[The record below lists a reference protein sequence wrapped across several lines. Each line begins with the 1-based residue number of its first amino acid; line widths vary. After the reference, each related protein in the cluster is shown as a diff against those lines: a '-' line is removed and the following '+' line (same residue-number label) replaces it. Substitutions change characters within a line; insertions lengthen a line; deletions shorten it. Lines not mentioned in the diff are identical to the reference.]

1 MARRSFKVV
10 APLLL
15 LVALP
20 AMAVDGQIPIP
31 FAAPV
36 VPPIVIA
43 APGSYVVTRNLV
55 PTAAGPIISIALPA
69 ASLVDDVQ
77 IDLNGMVLDNTLNPG
92 FPVITVV
99 IPAAGVGHEVT
110 IRNGTLVGGSAGIEA
125 IGPGRKLMV
134 EDVKISDFTGLA
146 NLGGIHTL
154 DVFNTVVRR
163 CVIVDAAAGGGGTP
177 AAIFL
182 DGGIFRQATIEDNLI
197 QNTFDGIDALP
208 GVSGIEI
215 SNNRIRDIL
224 GGGPFGAAINLD
236 GAESCLISQNT
247 ITGVFGPAPAA
258 GIRVNFAMV
267 CKLQNNIVSATTAD
281 HGIHLGPG
289 TDGALVLDNVVGGSG
304 GDGLRVEGS
313 ANQIERNTLTGNT
326 GFGLRIFGAAPF
338 DNHVG
343 RNTAALNGGGG
354 PPCPPPG
361 FWSVDLCED
370 PSVFFPPLSPPVGPN
385 WSFGDNLMPGGLG
398 PI

>member
-1 MARRSFKVV
+1 LF
-10 APLLL
+10 APLLV
-15 LVALP
+15 LVAIP
-20 AMAVDGQIPIP
+20 AMAQNGQIPIP

-36 VPPIVIA
+36 VTPIVIT

-55 PTAAGPIISIALPA
+55 PTGPGPIISIALPV
-69 ASLVDDVQ
+69 ASTVDDVQ

-92 FPVITVV
+92 SPVITIVV
-99 IPAAGVGHEVT
+99 AAGGGEEVT

-125 IGPGRKLMV
+125 IGPARKLVV

-146 NLGGIHTL
+146 NPGGIHTL

-182 DGGIFRQATIEDNLI
+182 DGGIPRQATIEDNLI

-208 GVSGIEI
+208 GMAGIEI

-247 ITGVFGPAPAA
+247 ISGVFGPAPAA
-258 GIRVNFAMV
+258 GIRLNFSKACKVVNN
-267 CKLQNNIVSATTAD
+267 LVSLVTAD

-289 TDGALVLDNVVGGSG
+289 TDGTLVLDNVVGGSG
-304 GDGLRVEGS
+304 GDGLRIEGS
-313 ANQIERNTLTGNT
+313 ANQIERNTLTGNV

-338 DNHVG
+338 DNHLG
-343 RNTAALNGGGG
+343 RNAAALNLGGG

-361 FWSVDLCED
+361 FWSVDFCED
-370 PSVFFPPLSPPVGPN
+370 PSVLFPPLTFGPN
-385 WSFGDNLMPGGLG
+385 WSFGDNLMSGGLG
-398 PI
+398 AI